1 MNIIDYIRKVRSLP
15 IVLTKNPLHEY
26 LSIVNLSNKY
36 NKTFLTNEPDSCEQQ
51 EDCTEPCQEYSS
63 SKGFMCVHPS
73 RIRTFHDKKELGF
86 EFLSKLTHRPFIVL
100 DSVLY
105 RSDLFY
111 KIILSKDT
119 NVVYVLF
126 NMGRV
131 IPKDE
136 LYSFEDMNALYLKLI
151 HNISPNNKVVLCGH
165 SMGAVQALRMALY
178 LFEHHHD
185 FFVTIQ
191 VIVTGPYKWLLP
203 HSKFT
208 HLPNVHVYFTG
219 YQDKVDVFASQ
230 NDTLEHYVPY
240 TLITLDKIQEC
251 FHQPNLFVPRD
262 YAEPI
267 HNILFY
273 TKLIGKEMVGGKTKK
288 KKRKFTRIKKK

>member
-1 MNIIDYIRKVRSLP
+1 MSIIEYIRKVRSLP
-15 IVLTKNPLHEY
+15 IVLTTSPLHEY
-26 LSIVNLSNKY
+26 LSIVNISTTY
-36 NKTFLTNEPDSCEQQ
+36 HKTFLTNEPDSCEQQ

-86 EFLSKLTHRPFIVL
+86 VFLSKITNRPFVVL
-100 DSVLY
+100 DSTLY

-119 NVVYVLF
+119 NVVYVMF

-136 LYSFEDMNALYLKLI
+136 LYSFKDMNVLYSKLI
-151 HNISPNNKVVLCGH
+151 QNTSPNNKIVLCGH

-178 LFEHHHD
+178 LFEYHHE
-185 FFVTIQ
+185 FFVNIQ
-191 VIVTGPYKWLLP
+191 VIVTGPYKWLHP
-203 HSKFT
+203 NSKFT

-219 YQDKVDVFASQ
+219 YQDQLDTFASQ
-230 NDTLEHYVPY
+230 NDGLEHYVPY
-240 TLITLDKIQEC
+240 TFVTLNKRQEW
-251 FHQPNLFVPRD
+251 FHQPSSFVPRD

-273 TKLIGKEMVGGKTKK
+273 SKLLGKEIIGGKTKK
-288 KKRKFTRIKKK
+288 YKRKRTKKNIL